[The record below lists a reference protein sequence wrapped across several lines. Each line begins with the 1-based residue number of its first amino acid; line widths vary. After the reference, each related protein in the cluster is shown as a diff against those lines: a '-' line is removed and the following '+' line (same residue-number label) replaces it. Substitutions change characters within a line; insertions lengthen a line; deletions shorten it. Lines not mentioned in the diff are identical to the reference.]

1 MSREKLREVVFHEG
15 LRKIGEKAF
24 WNCASLSSITLPSTV
39 TEIGDGAFY
48 NCDDLKVVEFNEG
61 LQKIGVGAFWYCT
74 SLESITLPATVT
86 EVGSSS
92 FDDCDGL
99 RDVVLQSVPRKIGN
113 DAFYNCTS
121 VRFTFPTIS
130 TRLDNLI
137 QTGHWEEIEN
147 KVNEVRGVVEIMS
160 GGDLFVST
168 QTMTGVEIGTELE
181 TTWIKLL
188 D

>member
-1 MSREKLREVVFHEG
+1 MMDDGLQKIGEFAFWGCALLSTIVLPSTVTEVGIGAFSNCSNLRKVLFHEG
-15 LRKIGEKAF
+15 LQKIGQYAF
-24 WNCASLSSITLPSTV
+24 CNCSSLSSITLPSTV
-39 TEIGDGAFY
+39 TKASDRTFSGCKFLREVVFHGVPREIGKEAFY
-48 NCDDLKVVEFNEG
+48 NC
-61 LQKIGVGAFWYCT
+61 I
-74 SLESITLPATVT
+74 SLE
-86 EVGSSS
+86 
-92 FDDCDGL
+92 
-99 RDVVLQSVPRKIGN
+99 
-113 DAFYNCTS
+113 
-121 VRFTFPTIS
+121 RFTFSTIS